1 MNTVDALKA
10 CSLFKGFTDTG
21 LLIVG
26 GIAVPRAFPANAPL
40 FVENMIGDS
49 MLIIAQGQVRL
60 TAKNAAGDD
69 VELGTLG
76 AGDCLGELA
85 LVGQSQRLCTAT
97 AVTNVSALELR
108 QTDFQKLLAQKP
120 QACIKLL
127 MGVIREFGQKVVEN
141 RAAFKQLVPS
151 AGSGGLRSP

>member
-26 GIAVPRAFPANAPL
+26 GIAGSRAFPARAPL

-60 TAKNAAGDD
+60 TAKNAAGEE
-69 VELGTLG
+69 VELGELG
-76 AGDCLGELA
+76 PGDYLGELA
-85 LVGQSQRLCTAT
+85 LVGESQRLCTAT
-97 AVTNVSALELR
+97 ALTQVAALEVR
-108 QTDFQKLLAQKP
+108 QADFQKLLSQKP

-127 MGVIREFGQKVVEN
+127 MGVIRQFGQKVVEN
-141 RAAFKQLVPS
+141 RAAFKQLVPQGPS
-151 AGSGGLRSP
+151 GLRSP

>member
-26 GIAVPRAFPANAPL
+26 GIATSRAFPSKAPL

-60 TAKNAAGDD
+60 TSKNAAGDE
-69 VELGTLG
+69 VELGELG
-76 AGDCLGELA
+76 PGDYLGELS
-85 LVGQSQRLCTAT
+85 LVGPSQRLCTAT
-97 AVTNVSALELR
+97 ALTNVAALELMRKSLGWR
-108 QTDFQKLLAQKP
+108 QT
-120 QACIKLL
+120 
-127 MGVIREFGQKVVEN
+127 FG
-141 RAAFKQLVPS
+141 
-151 AGSGGLRSP
+151 